1 MNEGRKGKAM
11 NANSMF
17 KLSGINAGFNGG
29 VVQATDMTTGQRVSL
44 SLTPSDVHDASE
56 VPELLQSYKS
66 PKFRADEI
74 CPVIP
79 VDQLSDK
86 FRIFNSDNAF
96 QPIVVK
102 TSNEG
107 AIAEVDPESSL
118 DTYTCYLRAIGCFT
132 SAQTEM
138 AAEFDVKARAAK
150 RCADAIYRDI
160 EIDVMTLLGT
170 NTNWAAS
177 VRTAAATAW
186 DQAGSTPIVD
196 LQTAIRK
203 SYQEVRCIV
212 INLQTAFALINHD
225 DTKDLMRQFK
235 GDGPVTDAL
244 NQIAKSSATSIDFT
258 IPTMPPFK
266 VVNSQ
271 YVDAT
276 GTKVETLG
284 KVAVLISGPE
294 SPMPDEIM
302 SAASFR
308 WRGPTG
314 TGWSSREYTVEGRGP
329 WGGTMQVVSEA
340 SAQKMIAT
348 TAGGIITN
356 TAT

>member
-1 MNEGRKGKAM
+1 MNS
-11 NANSMF
+11 NSMF

-29 VVQATDMTTGQRVSL
+29 SVQAIDVQTGQRVSL
-44 SLTPSDVHDASE
+44 SLAPSDVHDASE

-66 PKFRADEI
+66 MKFRADEI

-86 FRIFNSDNAF
+86 YRIFSSDNAF
-96 QPIVVK
+96 QPVVVK
-102 TSNEG
+102 TSGE
-107 AIAEVDPESSL
+107 AAVAEVDPESALS
-118 DTYTCYLRAIGCFT
+118 TYTCVLRAIGCFI

-138 AAEFDVKARAAK
+138 SAEFDVKARAAK

-160 EIDVMTLLGT
+160 EIDVMTMLGT
-170 NTNWAAS
+170 NTNWNAA
-177 VRTAAATAW
+177 VRTAAGTAW

-203 SYQEVRCIV
+203 SYQEVKAIA

-235 GDGPVTDAL
+235 GDLPVSDAL
-244 NQIAKSSATSIDFT
+244 NQIAKAPMSSIDFT
-258 IPTMPPFK
+258 IPTLPPFK
-266 VVNSQ
+266 VVGSQ
-271 YVDAT
+271 YVNGA
-276 GTKVETLG
+276 GTKVDTLG
-284 KVAVLISGPE
+284 KVAVLICGPDI
-294 SPMPDEIM
+294 PMPDEIM

-308 WRGPTG
+308 WRGPSG
-314 TGWSSREYTVEGRGP
+314 TGWSSREFTVDARGP
-329 WGGTMQVVSEA
+329 WGGTMMVVSEA
-340 SAQKMIAT
+340 SAQVMVANI
-348 TAGGIITN
+348 AGGIITN